1 ACERLL
7 PTAGRLPVTIQTF
20 DILLSP
26 EKLFAV

>member
-1 ACERLL
+1 L
-7 PTAGRLPVTIQTF
+7 PDKGRLPVTIQTF